1 MKNLNLMKTEVT
13 MKRELFG
20 QEISQKSHSEFFS
33 ATDLV
38 RAGDKWRLAN
48 GFNTFNLSQY
58 LNSAKTKEFIQEV
71 TAKYGTSIIKGRGR
85 SAHTWVH
92 PLIFIDIALAINPK
106 LKLEVYEWIFDKLIK
121 YRNDSGDSY
130 KEMSAA
136 LFTRC
141 SSVREFSNYIQQ
153 TAIQIKDALKV
164 KDWQT
169 ASQEQLE
176 LRDKIHVSIKLLA
189 RVMSK
194 NDNIVRIAIEE
205 HVKS

>member
-1 MKNLNLMKTEVT
+1 MKTEVT

-20 QEISQKSHSEFFS
+20 QEISQKSQSEFFS

-38 RAGDKWRLAN
+38 KAGDKWRVMNNLSI
-48 GFNTFNLSQY
+48 FNLTQY
-58 LNSAKTKEFIQEV
+58 FNGAKAKEFIHEV
-71 TAKYGTSIIKGRGR
+71 EEKYGPCIIKGRGKK
-85 SAHTWVH
+85 AHTWVH

-141 SSVREFSNYIQQ
+141 SSVREFSNYIQN
-153 TAIQIKDALKV
+153 TALQIKDALKV

-169 ASQEQLE
+169 ASQQQLE

>member
-1 MKNLNLMKTEVT
+1 MKTEVT

-20 QEISQKSHSEFFS
+20 QEISQKSQSEFFS

-38 RAGDKWRLAN
+38 RAGDKWRVAN
-48 GFNTFNLSQY
+48 GFNTFNLTQH
-58 LNSAKTKEFIQEV
+58 LNSAKSKDFIQEV
-71 TAKYGTSIIKGRGR
+71 EAKYGTAIIKGRGR
-85 SAHTWVH
+85 TAHTWVH

-141 SSVREFSNYIQQ
+141 PSVREFPTYIQN

-194 NDNIVRIAIEE
+194 NENIVRIAIEE